1 MASEAP
7 EPAPP
12 KPRPPAATRAR
23 RISDFVG
30 ALVIAL
36 SAVGSVVFGYWLVK
50 HAVAIQ
56 RLTRGVGDTLFLSA
70 DGKPWFR
77 LDEHRY
83 DVPLAEISPHLV
95 HAVIA
100 VEDKRFYRHPGIDP
114 LSFGRALVRNLRA
127 MRVVEGGSTLTQQL
141 ARTLFLTNRR
151 NFGRKA
157 KEAVLAVML
166 EQALT
171 KDQIL
176 ELYLNRVALTGEV
189 HGVGAMSRELFFK
202 NPKQLSPAEAALIAG
217 VIRAP
222 SALSPWSNRDA
233 AVSRSSLVLRLMREQ
248 HYLTAQEEQQALKST
263 LRLTPK
269 PARGGSG
276 YAKEYLRQLF
286 RELASDD
293 DPPDWRVQTTFV
305 PALQQAA
312 EQALAR
318 GLDSLHRHGLQGAL
332 VALDAHTGDVLAM
345 VGGTDFAASQ
355 FNRAL
360 RSRRQPGSAFKPFV
374 YAAALERG
382 LSPASLLRDLQ
393 HMEPQGPDEWQPH
406 NSSAYEDPDVV
417 TLREALT
424 TSNNRAAVALQQQV
438 GTATVLQVAA
448 RVGLHDQPNVA
459 SLALGT
465 GLVTPL
471 ELTTAY
477 AVFPNGGWA
486 LKPRAIL
493 EIREG
498 DNDIA
503 YTDASMKERVL
514 SEGAAFQALSM
525 LRDVA
530 ERGTGAAARRLGFPV
545 GGKTGTTDD
554 YKDAWFVGFSSDTV
568 VGVWV
573 GFDQPAT
580 IASNGYGA
588 RVALPIW
595 IDFMSRV
602 PRLRPPRDFPVP
614 EGLREVDFCQITYR
628 RAVAECPSYVEYFKP
643 GDDVPSERC
652 PLHQGDLQQ
661 RVQRAIG
668 GLWGKIKGIF
678 R

>member
-1 MASEAP
+1 MASEAQP
-7 EPAPP
+7 PPAPA
-12 KPRPPAATRAR
+12 RPTRAR
-23 RISDFVG
+23 RVSDFVG
-30 ALVIAL
+30 ALVIAI
-36 SAVGSVVFGYWLVK
+36 SAVGSVVVCYWYVK

-83 DVPLAEISPHLV
+83 DVPLAEISPHLR

-100 VEDKRFYRHPGIDP
+100 IEDRRFYRHPGIDP
-114 LSFGRALVRNLRA
+114 LALGRAVVRNARA
-127 MRVVEGGSTLTQQL
+127 LRVVEGGSTLTQQL

-151 NFGRKA
+151 NVGRKA
-157 KEAVLAVML
+157 KEAVLALML
-166 EQALT
+166 EQALS

-189 HGVGAMSRELFFK
+189 RGVGAMSRELFLK
-202 NPKQLSPAEAALIAG
+202 NPRQLSPAEAALIAG

-233 AVSRSSLVLRLMREQ
+233 AVARSSLVLRKMREQ
-248 HYLTAQEEQQALKST
+248 NYLTAQEEQQALQGT
-263 LRLTPK
+263 LRLSAR
-269 PARGGSG
+269 PARGGSGG

-293 DPPDWRVQTTFV
+293 DPPDWRVRTTFV

-318 GLDSLHRHGLQGAL
+318 GLAALRRSELQGAL

-345 VGGTDFAASQ
+345 VGGTDFGATQ

-374 YAAALERG
+374 YAAALEKG
-382 LSPASLLRDLQ
+382 LSPVSLLRDLQ
-393 HMEPQGPDEWQPH
+393 RMQPVGRDEWEPH
-406 NSSAYEDPDVV
+406 NASAYEDPDVV
-417 TLREALT
+417 TLREALV
-424 TSNNRAAVALQQQV
+424 TSNNRAAVALQQQL
-438 GTATVLQVAA
+438 GTRTVLEVAG
-448 RVGLHDQPNVA
+448 RVGLHDLPDVP

-471 ELTTAY
+471 ELTAAF

-498 DNDIA
+498 DNDVA
-503 YTDASMKERVL
+503 YADASMKERVL
-514 SEGAAFQALSM
+514 STGAAFQALSM

-530 ERGTGAAARRLGFPV
+530 ERGTGQAARSLGFPV
-545 GGKTGTTDD
+545 AGKTGTTDD
-554 YKDAWFVGFSSDTV
+554 FKDAWFVGFSADTAA
-568 VGVWV
+568 GVWV
-573 GFDQPAT
+573 GFDQPAP
-580 IASNGYGA
+580 IASNGYAA

-595 IDFMSRV
+595 IDFMQRAA
-602 PRLRPPRDFPVP
+602 RLRPPREFEVP
-614 EGLREVDFCQITYR
+614 EGLREIDFCRITYR
-628 RAVAECPSYVEYFKP
+628 RASAECPAYVEYFKP
-643 GDDVPSERC
+643 GDEVPEGSC
-652 PLHQGDLQQ
+652 PLHRGALRQ
-661 RVQRAIG
+661 RVGRTIG
-668 GLWGKIKGIF
+668 GLWEKIRGIF